1 MLRALLASLL
11 PEHSA
16 GRETDLRLQTRDL
29 RLWQASLSD
38 LQGVRTP
45 VTCP

>member
-16 GRETDLRLQTRDL
+16 GRETDLRLHTRDL
-29 RLWQASLSD
+29 RLGAASLSE
-38 LQGVRTP
+38 LQGVRNP
-45 VTCP
+45 GTCP